1 MTVKVKGYGKRG
13 QDSIAL
19 QLRRLHIASPKKHL
33 ELEDAPPIHQKSLT
47 GFNTR
52 DTSRVREPLGDV
64 DANAVDLSKQLDVNV
79 APPTEPSKRP
89 RTRKPKRKRKS
100 LVPSNDHNIKTLEL
114 DDLLGRHL
122 EPLLILHDVSSSVY
136 EFDSWA
142 ETWCNLCHF
151 EKIAQGSY
159 GAVYRIES
167 KAQPGT
173 FTIGK
178 LLPLKPRQSGRRN
191 EHTPIQDAAN
201 EVLLTSTLDQVH
213 GFVEFRK
220 AEVLK
225 GRLPDSL
232 VAASAACDAKHAD
245 HLPARWKAT
254 CRAKTTLWL
263 FIEMSDAG
271 TDLET
276 ALINDLPGGSFL
288 KTSRDGR
295 ICVSAYQIR
304 DIFWQVASAVAV
316 AEKKL
321 EFEHRDLHLNNIC
334 LTLPPT
340 ASEGGGTE
348 LWTENPSLLVTII
361 DYTLSRAKPDPDNI
375 VFNDLNQQKGLFHG
389 EGHPQ
394 YEVYRQM
401 KATVKEHGQNW
412 GHFQP
417 LSNVLWLNHLLVML
431 IEYAQEEDERGE
443 ETDLWEKLLLLKD
456 RLGSLGPLQGF
467 SDAQDVVRYCEGGVL
482 DCDSK
487 CN

>member
-1 MTVKVKGYGKRG
+1 MPANLKGYGKRG

-19 QLRRLHIASPKKHL
+19 QLQRLHIASPKKHA
-33 ELEDAPPIHQKSLT
+33 ELKDAPPVDDNHLIKAKIKDL
-47 GFNTR
+47 
-52 DTSRVREPLGDV
+52 DRVRPPLV
-64 DANAVDLSKQLDVNV
+64 DIDVNV
-79 APPTEPSKRP
+79 VDPPKPIDVIIAPPVEPSKKS
-89 RTRKPKRKRKS
+89 RTKKPKSKRKS
-100 LVPSNDHNIKTLEL
+100 LVPSNDHKIQTIEL
-114 DDLLGRHL
+114 DGLLQHHL
-122 EPLLILHDVSSSVY
+122 EPLLSLNDVGSSVY
-136 EFDSWA
+136 DFDSWA
-142 ETWCNLCHF
+142 ETWCDLCHF

-178 LLPLKPRQSGRRN
+178 LLPLKLRQSGRRN
-191 EHTPIQDAAN
+191 DHTPIQDAAN

-225 GRLPDSL
+225 GRLPESL
-232 VAASAACDAKHAD
+232 VAASAACDTKHPD
-245 HLPARWKAT
+245 HLPTRWKAT

-276 ALINDLPGGSFL
+276 ALVNDLPSGSFL
-288 KTSRDGR
+288 QTSRSGR
-295 ICVSAYQIR
+295 KCISAYQIR

-334 LTLPPT
+334 LTLPRT

-348 LWTENPSLLVTII
+348 LWTETPSVLVTII
-361 DYTLSRAKPDPDNI
+361 DYTLSRAKPDPSSTI
-375 VFNDLNQQKGLFHG
+375 FNDLDQQDGLFDG

-394 YEVYRQM
+394 YEVYREM
-401 KATVKEHGQNW
+401 KATIGQHDQNW
-412 GHFQP
+412 ESFQP
-417 LSNVLWLNHLLVML
+417 MTNVLWLNHLLVML
-431 IEYAQEEDERGE
+431 MEYTQEEDERGE
-443 ETDLWEKLLLLKD
+443 QVDLWEKLLLLKD
-456 RLGSLGPLQGF
+456 RLGSVGHSSGF
-467 SDAQDVVRYCEGGVL
+467 SGAQDVVRYCELGGL
-482 DCDSK
+482 DDDPK
-487 CN
+487 HN